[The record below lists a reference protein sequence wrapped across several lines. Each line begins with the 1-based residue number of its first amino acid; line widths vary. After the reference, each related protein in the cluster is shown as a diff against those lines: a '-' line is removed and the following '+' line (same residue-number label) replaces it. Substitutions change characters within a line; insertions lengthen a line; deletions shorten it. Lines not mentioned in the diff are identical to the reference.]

1 MLKKSIFLSCL
12 LTLASLGIVIGQT
25 DNNNDVVQF
34 SGVIT
39 FQDGEEILPLP
50 GATISVNGTNRG
62 TSTTFEG
69 FFSLVVQRG
78 ETLSV
83 RFLGFKTEEITIRE
97 DASTYDNV
105 ILTMIPD
112 AVDLPAVTIY
122 NIPSIEFF
130 KQEFLAMEVVDPFG
144 DRARENLSA
153 GLMQD
158 ILETLPV
165 DGTEVSRANLRQ
177 TAQAYYY
184 EGQFRPQNIF
194 NPLAWK
200 KFIDSW
206 RNGDFK
212 KKDKE

>member
-1 MLKKSIFLSCL
+1 MLNKSIFLSCL
-12 LTLASLGIVIGQT
+12 LTFASLGIVYGQNE
-25 DNNNDVVQF
+25 DNSDIVQF

-39 FQDGEEILPLP
+39 FQDGDEILPLP

-78 ETLSV
+78 EVLSI
-83 RFLGFKTEEITIRE
+83 RFLGFKTEEITIRQE
-97 DASTYDNV
+97 ANTYENV

-112 AVDLPAVTIY
+112 AIDLPAITIY

-206 RNGDFK
+206 RKGDFK
-212 KKDKE
+212 KKDKK